1 MTVQDDARENQLI
14 KLFQLEQP
22 PNRRR
27 NDTDALLN
35 YKGKTFYFELKST
48 TKNSVTTVRDFGIE
62 HIKKWQNKHW
72 IIGFYDQE
80 TNLKY
85 CHYAS
90 PKEMSKW
97 IKEKE
102 QYIAGDFKL
111 AQLVPNLINLQVMYN
126 IVGEKQYYTIQDAK
140 KIQKRQYTLEEYH
153 QLMDRENGYSPQR
166 MLQIIRDRCEY
177 IMRRGS
183 TLNNPHIPASYF
195 NGWEKIIDNHASKLR
210 QCLDQYL
217 D

>member
-48 TKNSVTTVRDFGIE
+48 TKNSVITVRDFGIE

-195 NGWEKIIDNHASKLR
+195 NGWEKIIDNRASKLR
-210 QCLDQYL
+210 QYLDQYL

>member
-166 MLQIIRDRCEY
+166 LLILWC
-177 IMRRGS
+177 
-183 TLNNPHIPASYF
+183 
-195 NGWEKIIDNHASKLR
+195 KLVVYMC
-210 QCLDQYL
+210 QLFLLILTAVLDKHFL
-217 D
+217 DSLG

>member
-195 NGWEKIIDNHASKLR
+195 NGWEKIIDNRASKLR
-210 QCLDQYL
+210 QYLDQYL

>member
-48 TKNSVTTVRDFGIE
+48 TKNSVITVRDFGIE
-62 HIKKWQNKHW
+62 HIKKWQNKHC

-195 NGWEKIIDNHASKLR
+195 NGWEKIIDNRASKLR
-210 QCLDQYL
+210 QYLDQYL

>member
-140 KIQKRQYTLEEYH
+140 KFK
-153 QLMDRENGYSPQR
+153 S
-166 MLQIIRDRCEY
+166 
-177 IMRRGS
+177 GS
-183 TLNNPHIPASYF
+183 TH
-195 NGWEKIIDNHASKLR
+195 
-210 QCLDQYL
+210 
-217 D
+217 

>member
-35 YKGKTFYFELKST
+35 YKGKTFYFQLKST

-195 NGWEKIIDNHASKLR
+195 NGWEKIIDNRASKLR
-210 QCLDQYL
+210 QYLDQYL